1 MWKDFFY
8 SSKKE
13 RRGIVFLL
21 GMIVTIIG
29 IWLVS
34 PYLIE
39 ESDKDTN
46 LESFEEM
53 ERFLAGIKI
62 IEQQRNASFKKKEV
76 VKRKVVLAPFEPNL
90 ADSIEFLQLG
100 LPSFIAHNI
109 IRYRQ
114 AGGKFATAEAFS
126 RIYGITEEQFHTLEP
141 YIYISE
147 SFQKK
152 PDTLRYAKVEK
163 RDTLA
168 FYKYPEG
175 TLVDLNRAD
184 TTELKKIPGIGIGI
198 ARAIVAYRDRLG
210 GFYDVAQLQ
219 ELKWVTSDI
228 QRWFKVENC
237 PIHRINAN
245 KASLDRLRAHPYI
258 NYYQARVIV
267 EFRRKKDKLKSL
279 SQLSLYEE
287 FAEKDLERLSHYLTF
302 D

>member
-8 SSKKE
+8 FSKKE

-21 GMIVTIIG
+21 GMIVMIIG

-46 LESFEEM
+46 QESFEEM

-198 ARAIVAYRDRLG
+198 AQAIVSYRNRLG